1 MTSKKIVKEFTPEN
15 SSYLH
20 HGDDNDIIS
29 SWITIKDP
37 EESHNTIF
45 TPTKFND
52 LENIHNLRKKYSQNN
67 LKTPLLRKIVS
78 KIGDKELDTEMVLTW
93 MSLVFGSL
101 SILFAE
107 VSYTYID
114 NTFNIENDILLKIF
128 TIITFIIMLLSFSG
142 ITVRFCEKNNTIL
155 NEEKYNL
162 TKNTRK
168 QLHNT
173 IFLKLPINT
182 TNSIKNTHNNIMSK
196 INQLFSYDE
205 DILNTIDFYDLK
217 NSYNEYVQLLT
228 FMVINE
234 DTISLQLYDEYVEHL
249 EELARELNKKIDN
262 TLTIIK
268 VKKDFVHNNE
278 KEISDLNQ
286 EMLDNDALSFFPIN
300 NKEKVLTDDHKNLP
314 LQHKQVEM

>member
-15 SSYLH
+15 SPYLH

-29 SWITIKDP
+29 SWITIKDQ
-37 EESHNTIF
+37 EESKNTIF
-45 TPTKFND
+45 TPLNFND
-52 LENIHNLRKKYSQNN
+52 LIDIHNLRKEYSQNN
-67 LKTPLLRKIVS
+67 LKTPLSRKLVS
-78 KIGDKELDTEMVLTW
+78 KIGDKELDIEMASIW
-93 MSLVFGSL
+93 MCLPFGSL
-101 SILFAE
+101 SILLGE
-107 VSYTYID
+107 ISYTYID
-114 NTFNIENDILLKIF
+114 NTFNIENDILLKIA
-128 TIITFIIMLLSFSG
+128 TIATLIIMLLSFFG
-142 ITVRFCEKNNTIL
+142 ITVRLCKKNNTIL

-168 QLHNT
+168 QLHDN
-173 IFLKLPINT
+173 IFLQLPINI

-234 DTISLQLYDEYVEHL
+234 DTISLKLYDEYVEHL
-249 EELARELNKKIDN
+249 EELSRELNKKIDN

-268 VKKDFVHNNE
+268 VKKDFIHNNE

-300 NKEKVLTDDHKNLP
+300 NKEKSFNV
-314 LQHKQVEM
+314 

>member
-1 MTSKKIVKEFTPEN
+1 MISKKIVKEFTPEN

-45 TPTKFND
+45 TPTNFND
-52 LENIHNLRKKYSQNN
+52 LKNIYNLRKEYSQNN
-67 LKTPLLRKIVS
+67 LKTPLSRKFVKEI
-78 KIGDKELDTEMVLTW
+78 IGKELDFDDALLYAGFPLWTISFL
-93 MSLVFGSL
+93 LIKNL
-101 SILFAE
+101 
-107 VSYTYID
+107 YDYIG
-114 NTFNIENDILLKIF
+114 NDFIYLIVN
-128 TIITFIIMLLSFSG
+128 IITLFFILIG
-142 ITVRFCEKNNTIL
+142 ITVLLEGSKSVY

-168 QLHNT
+168 QLHNN
-173 IFLKLPINT
+173 IFLQLPINT
-182 TNSIKNTHNNIMSK
+182 THSIKNTHNIIMSK
-196 INQLFSYDE
+196 INQVFSYDE

-234 DTISLQLYDEYVEHL
+234 DTISLKLYDEYVEHL
-249 EELARELNKKIDN
+249 EELSQELNKEIDN

-268 VKKDFVHNNE
+268 VKKDFIHNND
-278 KEISDLNQ
+278 KEIIDLNQ

-300 NKEKVLTDDHKNLP
+300 NKEKSFTV
-314 LQHKQVEM
+314 

>member
-1 MTSKKIVKEFTPEN
+1 MISKKIVKEFTPEN

-182 TNSIKNTHNNIMSK
+182 TNSIKNTHNIIMSK

-234 DTISLQLYDEYVEHL
+234 DTISLKLYDEYVEHL
-249 EELARELNKKIDN
+249 EELSQELNKEIDN

-268 VKKDFVHNNE
+268 VKKDFIHNND
-278 KEISDLNQ
+278 KEIIDLNQ

-300 NKEKVLTDDHKNLP
+300 NKEKSFTV
-314 LQHKQVEM
+314 

>member
-45 TPTKFND
+45 TPTNFND
-52 LENIHNLRKKYSQNN
+52 LKNIYNLRKEYSQNN
-67 LKTPLLRKIVS
+67 LKTPLSRKFVKEI
-78 KIGDKELDTEMVLTW
+78 IGKELDFDDALLYAGFPLWTISFL
-93 MSLVFGSL
+93 LIKNL
-101 SILFAE
+101 
-107 VSYTYID
+107 YDYIG
-114 NTFNIENDILLKIF
+114 NDFIYLIVN
-128 TIITFIIMLLSFSG
+128 IITLFFILIG
-142 ITVRFCEKNNTIL
+142 ITVLLEGSKSVY

-168 QLHNT
+168 QLHNN
-173 IFLKLPINT
+173 IFLQLPINT
-182 TNSIKNTHNNIMSK
+182 THSIKNTHNIIMSK
-196 INQLFSYDE
+196 INQVFSYDE

-217 NSYNEYVQLLT
+217 NSYNEYLQLLT

-234 DTISLQLYDEYVEHL
+234 DTISLKLYDEYVEHL
-249 EELARELNKKIDN
+249 EELSQELNKEIDN

-268 VKKDFVHNNE
+268 VKKEFIHNNE

-300 NKEKVLTDDHKNLP
+300 NKEKSFTV
-314 LQHKQVEM
+314 

>member
-1 MTSKKIVKEFTPEN
+1 MTSKKIIKEFNPEN

-29 SWITIKDP
+29 SWITEKDQ
-37 EESHNTIF
+37 EELQNSIF
-45 TPTKFND
+45 TPINFND
-52 LENIHNLRKKYSQNN
+52 LENIHSLRKEYSQNN
-67 LKTPLLRKIVS
+67 LKTPLSRKFVS
-78 KIGDKELDTEMVLTW
+78 KIGNKELDTEIVSVWVCLT
-93 MSLVFGSL
+93 FGSL
-101 SILFAE
+101 SILLGE
-107 VSYTYID
+107 ISYTYID
-114 NTFNIENDILLKIF
+114 NTFNIENDILLKIA
-128 TIITFIIMLLSFSG
+128 TIATFIIMLLSISG

-168 QLHNT
+168 QLHNN

-182 TNSIKNTHNNIMSK
+182 THSIKNTHNNIMSK

-234 DTISLQLYDEYVEHL
+234 DNISFKLYEDYTKYL
-249 EELARELNKKIDN
+249 EELSQEINQEIDN
-262 TLTIIK
+262 ILTIIK
-268 VKKDFVHNNE
+268 MKKEFVYKNE
-278 KEISDLNQ
+278 KEISEINQ
-286 EMLDNDALSFFPIN
+286 ELLDNDALSFFPMN
-300 NKEKVLTDDHKNLP
+300 NKEKSFNI
-314 LQHKQVEM
+314 

>member
-1 MTSKKIVKEFTPEN
+1 MISKKIVKEFTPEN

-29 SWITIKDP
+29 SWITIKDQ
-37 EESHNTIF
+37 EESQNTIF

-52 LENIHNLRKKYSQNN
+52 LKNIYNLRKEYSQNN
-67 LKTPLLRKIVS
+67 LKTPLSRKFVKEI
-78 KIGDKELDTEMVLTW
+78 IGKELDFDDALLYAGFPLWTISFL
-93 MSLVFGSL
+93 LIKNL
-101 SILFAE
+101 
-107 VSYTYID
+107 YDYIG
-114 NTFNIENDILLKIF
+114 NDFIYLIVN
-128 TIITFIIMLLSFSG
+128 IITLFFILIG
-142 ITVRFCEKNNTIL
+142 ITVLLEGSKSVY

-168 QLHNT
+168 QLHNN
-173 IFLKLPINT
+173 IFLQLPINT
-182 TNSIKNTHNNIMSK
+182 THSIKNTHNIIMSK
-196 INQLFSYDE
+196 INQVFSYDE

-234 DTISLQLYDEYVEHL
+234 DTISLKLYDEYVEHL
-249 EELARELNKKIDN
+249 EELSQELNKEIDN

-268 VKKDFVHNNE
+268 VKKDFIHNND
-278 KEISDLNQ
+278 KEIIDLNQ

-300 NKEKVLTDDHKNLP
+300 NKEKSFTV
-314 LQHKQVEM
+314 